1 MIKGHRRINIL
12 VMDLS
17 LLANQYF
24 FIFFQIISTAKLIS
38 SGSSGLTNVTLVEG
52 TSGSIHSTNF
62 PMDYPPL
69 RTQTTHILGPK
80 GTKLRL
86 RFQASYLI
94 PNYLSYLD
102 YATKGHLISKELF
115 GVIILTKKPTK
126 IFKGFCFSL

>member
-1 MIKGHRRINIL
+1 MIKGHRCIDTL
-12 VMDLS
+12 VMNLS
-17 LLANQYF
+17 LLVNQYIY
-24 FIFFQIISTAKLIS
+24 IFFQIISTAKLIS

-86 RFQASYLI
+86 RFQASYL
-94 PNYLSYLD
+94 
-102 YATKGHLISKELF
+102 T
-115 GVIILTKKPTK
+115 
-126 IFKGFCFSL
+126 

>member
-17 LLANQYF
+17 LLVNQSINHL
-24 FIFFQIISTAKLIS
+24 FIYFFQIISTAKLIS

-86 RFQASYLI
+86 RFQASYL
-94 PNYLSYLD
+94 
-102 YATKGHLISKELF
+102 T
-115 GVIILTKKPTK
+115 
-126 IFKGFCFSL
+126 